1 MEFTE
6 AEGSLRIPAKME
18 ERTTLSDIARE
29 AGVSRSATARVLLG
43 TGGEHV
49 RVSEATRDRILKAA
63 RALRYSPN
71 RSAQQLRG
79 RSSRTIGVILDT
91 INTPVMSE
99 RFFALEREASHKG
112 YRFFVGHTH
121 GQLDALQEYVTDF
134 EARAVEAIFCLF
146 DLTPDRDTRA
156 KSCFRNF
163 KKVAFHGRPAWAG
176 GYCIRVDTRAAVR
189 TCVDHLVARGRK
201 RVALAISNSAN
212 DELMTLRKEVFEESI
227 AAQKPKVKGFVW
239 DADFQGITP
248 SSDVLDHGV
257 DFMRRQCQ
265 ADAII
270 SSSDV
275 WATRFILQ
283 LQKAGLNVPKDV
295 AVIGYDN
302 LDIAKVISPAL
313 TTIDQ
318 RHETYAKSAME
329 LLMSVAGEQV
339 VPPSKRIITISPELI
354 IRESS

>member
-1 MEFTE
+1 
-6 AEGSLRIPAKME
+6 ME

-43 TGGEHV
+43 TGGDHV
-49 RVSEATRDRILKAA
+49 RVSEATRNRILKAA
-63 RALRYSPN
+63 HALRYSPN

-79 RSSRTIGVILDT
+79 RSSHTIGVILDT

-121 GQLDALQEYVTDF
+121 GQLDALQDYVTDF

-146 DLTPDRDTRA
+146 DLTPDRDVRA
-156 KSCFRNF
+156 KQCFRDF
-163 KKVAFHGRPAWAG
+163 KKVVFHGRPAWPG
-176 GYCIRVDTRAAVR
+176 GYCVRVDTRAAVR
-189 TCVDHLVARGRK
+189 ACVDHLVARGHR
-201 RVALAISNSAN
+201 RLALAISNSSN
-212 DELMTLRKEVFEESI
+212 DELMTLRRNAFEESI
-227 AAQKPKVKGFVW
+227 AAQKPRIKGFTW
-239 DADFQGITP
+239 DADFQSITP
-248 SSDVLDHGV
+248 SSEVLDDGV
-257 DFMRRQCQ
+257 DFMRLQCR

-283 LQKAGLNVPKDV
+283 LQKTGLNVPRDV

-302 LDIAKVISPAL
+302 LDIARVISPTL

-318 RHETYAKSAME
+318 LHETYARSAID
-329 LLMSVAGEQV
+329 LLLNVARDHTI
-339 VPPSKRIITISPELI
+339 PPGKRIVTIDPKLV